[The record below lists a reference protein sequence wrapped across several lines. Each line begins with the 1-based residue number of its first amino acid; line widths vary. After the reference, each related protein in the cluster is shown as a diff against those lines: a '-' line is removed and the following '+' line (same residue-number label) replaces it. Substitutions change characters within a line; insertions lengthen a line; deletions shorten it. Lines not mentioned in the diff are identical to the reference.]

1 MLLPW
6 LPDQK
11 ATARLCCRLLLL
23 GLYLFIPSFPSSSLS
38 SFLSRHPL
46 LILPFFHFSSLFS
59 PPFSLHPSSL
69 SSSHSSLSSIFFPP
83 PLPAHLHPLP
93 LLSLVLPPSPHFYQ
107 APQSCLCSYMINF
120 TKIRLIISSPTV
132 GISSAL
138 VILTPLH
145 LMVVFST
152 DTSPCRTLLPS
163 GMLNDS
169 CLWHKQQMLGEQWL
183 VLLGRAAVL

>member
-1 MLLPW
+1 MELSVNEGGTCKLVPS
-6 LPDQK
+6 
-11 ATARLCCRLLLL
+11 TL
-23 GLYLFIPSFPSSSLS
+23 GPVRCPFPLH
-38 SFLSRHPL
+38 FL
-46 LILPFFHFSSLFS
+46 
-59 PPFSLHPSSL
+59 
-69 SSSHSSLSSIFFPP
+69 PP
-83 PLPAHLHPLP
+83 PLPVHLHPLP
-93 LLSLVLPPSPHFYQ
+93 LLSLILPPSPHLYQ

-120 TKIRLIISSPTV
+120 TKIRFIISSPAV
-132 GISSAL
+132 GTSSAL

-183 VLLGRAAVL
+183 VLLGRTAVL